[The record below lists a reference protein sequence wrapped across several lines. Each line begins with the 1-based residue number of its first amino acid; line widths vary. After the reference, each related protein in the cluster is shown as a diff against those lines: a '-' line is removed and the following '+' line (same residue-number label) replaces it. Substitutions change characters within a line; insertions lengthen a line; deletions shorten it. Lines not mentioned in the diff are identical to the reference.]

1 MKLTEK
7 QKHCPYCRDQADLLQ
22 IEHTNTVDQIDVYI
36 AGGDLR
42 LDSYFSG
49 GDVLTINY
57 CPMCGR
63 PLGDDKE

>member
-1 MKLTEK
+1 MKITEK
-7 QKHCPYCRDQADLLQ
+7 QKHCPYCHDHCDLLQ

-36 AGGDLR
+36 AGDDLR

-49 GDVLTINY
+49 GDVAHINY

-63 PLGDDKE
+63 PLGDD